1 MKRIWTI
8 LSVLAVANVLAL
20 GGFVGWLV
28 QSDRLNKERV
38 QRVRT
43 MLAQT
48 ISAEK
53 AALDAET
60 VKVEAAKA
68 EAAAAEKLAQP
79 PVPASQVIAAS
90 IQQQDADVQTTLRK
104 QRELEDL
111 RSSLLRL
118 QANLEDREK
127 ALAQRETNFED
138 TKKRYAQI
146 EGAEQFKTALTTL
159 EGQKAKDAK
168 SVLQSLLSIGQ
179 TEQVVA
185 YLARMDEGKRSKVMA
200 EFVKDSPSV
209 AADLLERLRT
219 RGAEAAK
226 GESGSNDTSNRTNN
240 SGNSSAG
247 TGTGGQPGTGAPGAG
262 NAR

>member
-1 MKRIWTI
+1 MKRIWTM

-38 QRVRT
+38 QRVRE
-43 MLAQT
+43 MLALT

-53 AALDAET
+53 AAMDAET
-60 VKVEAAKA
+60 LKQEAAKT

-118 QANLEDREK
+118 QSNLEDREK

-138 TKKRYAQI
+138 TKKRYARI

-159 EGQKAKDAK
+159 EGQKAKDAR
-168 SVLQSLLSIGQ
+168 SVLQALLSIGQ

-185 YLARMDEGKRSKVMA
+185 YLARMDESKRSKVMA
-200 EFVKDSPSV
+200 EFVKDSPTV

-226 GESGSNDTSNRTNN
+226 GESATNDTSNNN
-240 SGNSSAG
+240 NTSAANPANAGSGV
-247 TGTGGQPGTGAPGAG
+247 QPGAGAPSAG